1 MSVNRK
7 IGLELRNGRDVG
19 RDPRKM
25 IADELKVLGHQP
37 MSPLRALRLRCIDCS
52 GDSANE
58 VRLCTAVQCP
68 AWPFRMGK
76 NPWRAPAS
84 KEIRERAR
92 AALAATRARLAKNR
106 GQEPG
111 LEKFQEVAATTLPAD
126 IRAEQSPSRTREET
140 EGPRTG
146 SGSNPQHAE
155 RVEGGVE

>member
-19 RDPRKM
+19 RDPREM
-25 IADELKVLGHQP
+25 TAAELSALGQQP
-37 MSPLRALRLRCIDCS
+37 ISPLRALRLRCIDCS

-76 NPWRAPAS
+76 NPWRSPVSEARRNQARTLADRRAGLAVEQRAVRDGNAS
-84 KEIRERAR
+84 KVA
-92 AALAATRARLAKNR
+92 
-106 GQEPG
+106 
-111 LEKFQEVAATTLPAD
+111 AATTLPAD
-126 IRAEQSPSRTREET
+126 IRAGQRPSKTREET
-140 EGPRTG
+140 EGPRIG

-155 RVEGGVE
+155 RVEGGAK

>member
-19 RDPRKM
+19 RDPREM
-25 IADELKVLGHQP
+25 TAAELSALGRQP
-37 MSPLRALRLRCIDCS
+37 ISPLRALRMRCIDCS

-76 NPWRAPAS
+76 NPWRSPLSEARRNQARTLADRRAGLAVEQRAVRHGDAS
-84 KEIRERAR
+84 K
-92 AALAATRARLAKNR
+92 
-106 GQEPG
+106 
-111 LEKFQEVAATTLPAD
+111 VAVATTLAAD
-126 IRAEQSPSRTREET
+126 IRVGQSPPKTREET
-140 EGPRTG
+140 EGPRIG

-155 RVEGGVE
+155 RVEGGAE